1 MKGLLEV
8 LLKLLGQT
16 FSNAALVSQN
26 LQNGRNLLR
35 LKFIIGPDSLETRR
49 MLCTGHHA
57 LPHPSGPSIPPS
69 FPIHR
74 PIPPSQHFPS
84 GVLCSARLA
93 GWCLSFSPHSLAES
107 SGGSSADSFE
117 VSTPLSSRWLQLE
130 LRLFHLRPW
139 TRISTLQS
147 LDFLSC

>member
-16 FSNAALVSQN
+16 FSNAALLNQN

-74 PIPPSQHFPS
+74 PIPPSQHFPW
-84 GVLCSARLA
+84 GVLR
-93 GWCLSFSPHSLAES
+93 W
-107 SGGSSADSFE
+107 
-117 VSTPLSSRWLQLE
+117 VMPL
-130 LRLFHLRPW
+130 
-139 TRISTLQS
+139 LQS
-147 LDFLSC
+147 SLTSWKQWWVQRRQLWGQHAFELKVTSAGLEAFPLKALDKDLNPAEPWLS